1 MPYGTSAAR
10 AAVEAQ
16 NDGLPVPSHES
27 ATAAVAAGVSE
38 DDIAAYLASLD
49 KKPCTVYYSPFSN
62 NSMGAAMTA
71 TACGCAELKL
81 VDLAGE
87 QKSDAYLQ
95 INPYGQVPGLTD
107 DSNGLKLG
115 ESHAI
120 LRYLATPVQAS
131 LYPGNPASRAR
142 IDMCMDNF
150 TNYVFLKCYNGS
162 INCVIGELLG
172 LDAWP
177 YPADQ
182 AAANAEF
189 VALDKWAGLYLASGP
204 FICGEELTIADYRGR
219 GTALIRSCNRKI
231 KEKTNFVPP
240 GACSQYAA
248 AVLAKD
254 PAAETLLTE
263 NTGSSSLNSHGVAST
278 RLGARGNGARPP
290 RCSSGRSRR
299 ARRRRAGSCPGGSG
313 KTPGPRRPRRRPCR
327 PRASRPWRRRSRTP
341 SRARTS

>member
-1 MPYGTSAAR
+1 MGSGA
-10 AAVEAQ
+10 
-16 NDGLPVPSHES
+16 SHES

-38 DDIAAYLASLD
+38 DEVAAHLASLD
-49 KKPCTVYYSPFSN
+49 KKPCTIYYSPFSN

-120 LRYLATPVQAS
+120 LRYLATQYKPS

-150 TNYVFLKCYNGS
+150 TNYVFLKCYGGVA
-162 INCVIGELLG
+162 NCVIGELLG
-172 LDAWP
+172 MQDVYP

-182 AAANAEF
+182 EAANTAF
-189 VALDKWAGLYLASGP
+189 VEALDKWTGLYLGEGP
-204 FICGEELTIADYRGR
+204 FICGDELTIADYRAVGLLY
-219 GTALIRSCNRKI
+219 TIMQPKV
-231 KEKTNFVPP
+231 KEKTGFVPP
-240 GACSQYAA
+240 ENVASYVS

-254 PAAETLLTE
+254 PAALALLTE
-263 NTGSSSLNSHGVAST
+263 NTGKFLA
-278 RLGARGNGARPP
+278 
-290 RCSSGRSRR
+290 
-299 ARRRRAGSCPGGSG
+299 
-313 KTPGPRRPRRRPCR
+313 
-327 PRASRPWRRRSRTP
+327 
-341 SRARTS
+341 

>member
-1 MPYGTSAAR
+1 MGSGA
-10 AAVEAQ
+10 
-16 NDGLPVPSHES
+16 SHES
-27 ATAAVAAGVSE
+27 ATAATAAGVSE
-38 DDIAAYLASLD
+38 EEVAAHLASLD

-71 TACGCAELKL
+71 NAAGCAELKL

-87 QKSDAYLQ
+87 QKSEAYLQ

-120 LRYLATPVQAS
+120 LRYLATQYKPS

-182 AAANAEF
+182 AAANAAF
-189 VALDKWAGLYLASGP
+189 VEALDKWTGLYLGEGP
-204 FICGEELTIADYRGR
+204 FICGEELTIADYRAVGLLY
-219 GTALIRSCNRKI
+219 TIMQPKV
-231 KEKTNFVPP
+231 KEKTGFVAP
-240 GACSQYAA
+240 ARVSEYVS

-254 PAAETLLTE
+254 PAAAALLTE
-263 NTGSSSLNSHGVAST
+263 NTGKFLA
-278 RLGARGNGARPP
+278 
-290 RCSSGRSRR
+290 
-299 ARRRRAGSCPGGSG
+299 
-313 KTPGPRRPRRRPCR
+313 
-327 PRASRPWRRRSRTP
+327 
-341 SRARTS
+341 

>member
-1 MPYGTSAAR
+1 MGSGA
-10 AAVEAQ
+10 
-16 NDGLPVPSHES
+16 SHES

-38 DDIAAYLASLD
+38 EDIAALLASLD

-71 TACGCAELKL
+71 NAAGCAELKL

-87 QKSDAYLQ
+87 QKSEAYLQ

-120 LRYLATPVQAS
+120 LRYLATQYKPS

-150 TNYVFLKCYNGS
+150 TNYVFLACYGGVP
-162 INCVIGELLG
+162 NCVIGELLG
-172 LDAWP
+172 MQDVYP

-182 AAANAEF
+182 EGANAAF
-189 VALDKWAGLYLASGP
+189 VAALDKWTGLYLGEGP
-204 FICGEELTIADYRGR
+204 FVCGEELTIAGYRAVGLLF
-219 GTALIRSCNRKI
+219 TIMQPKV
-231 KEKTNFVPP
+231 KEKTGFVPP
-240 GACSQYAA
+240 ERVSQYVG

-254 PAAETLLTE
+254 PAAAVLLTE
-263 NTGSSSLNSHGVAST
+263 NTGKFLA
-278 RLGARGNGARPP
+278 
-290 RCSSGRSRR
+290 
-299 ARRRRAGSCPGGSG
+299 
-313 KTPGPRRPRRRPCR
+313 
-327 PRASRPWRRRSRTP
+327 
-341 SRARTS
+341 

>member
-1 MPYGTSAAR
+1 MGAGASA
-10 AAVEAQ
+10 
-16 NDGLPVPSHES
+16 HES

-38 DDIAAYLASLD
+38 DDIAAHLASLD

-87 QKSDAYLQ
+87 QKSDAYLA

-120 LRYLATPVQAS
+120 LRYLATQYKPS

-150 TNYVFLKCYNGS
+150 TNYVFLKCYGGVA
-162 INCVIGELLG
+162 NCVIGELLG
-172 LDAWP
+172 MQDVYP

-182 AAANAEF
+182 AAANAAF
-189 VALDKWAGLYLASGP
+189 VEALEKWTRLYLTDT
-204 FICGEELTIADYRGR
+204 FICGEELTIADYRAVGLLF
-219 GTALIRSCNRKI
+219 TIMQPKI
-231 KEKTNFVPP
+231 KEKTSFVAPERV
-240 GACSQYAA
+240 ASYVN

-254 PAAETLLTE
+254 PAAAALLTE
-263 NTGSSSLNSHGVAST
+263 NTGKFLA
-278 RLGARGNGARPP
+278 
-290 RCSSGRSRR
+290 
-299 ARRRRAGSCPGGSG
+299 
-313 KTPGPRRPRRRPCR
+313 
-327 PRASRPWRRRSRTP
+327 
-341 SRARTS
+341 

>member
-1 MPYGTSAAR
+1 MGSGA
-10 AAVEAQ
+10 
-16 NDGLPVPSHES
+16 SHES
-27 ATAAVAAGVSE
+27 ATAAAAAGVSE
-38 DDIAAYLASLD
+38 DDIAAHLASLD

-71 TACGCAELKL
+71 NAAGCAELKL

-87 QKSDAYLQ
+87 QKSDAYLE

-120 LRYLATPVQAS
+120 LRYLATQYKPS

-150 TNYVFLKCYNGS
+150 TNYVFLKCYGGVA
-162 INCVIGELLG
+162 NCVIGELLG
-172 LDAWP
+172 MQDVYP

-182 AAANAEF
+182 AGANAAF
-189 VALDKWAGLYLASGP
+189 VEALDKWTGLYLTDT
-204 FICGEELTIADYRGR
+204 FICGDELTIADYRAVGLLF
-219 GTALIRSCNRKI
+219 TIMQPKV
-231 KEKTNFVPP
+231 KEKTSFVPP
-240 GACSQYAA
+240 ENVSQYVS

-263 NTGSSSLNSHGVAST
+263 NTGKFLA
-278 RLGARGNGARPP
+278 
-290 RCSSGRSRR
+290 
-299 ARRRRAGSCPGGSG
+299 
-313 KTPGPRRPRRRPCR
+313 
-327 PRASRPWRRRSRTP
+327 
-341 SRARTS
+341 

>member
-1 MPYGTSAAR
+1 MGSGA
-10 AAVEAQ
+10 
-16 NDGLPVPSHES
+16 SHES
-27 ATAAVAAGVSE
+27 ATAAAAAGVAE
-38 DDIAAYLASLD
+38 DDIAAHLASLD

-71 TACGCAELKL
+71 NAAGCAELKL

-87 QKSDAYLQ
+87 QKSDAYLE
-95 INPYGQVPGLTD
+95 INPYGRVPGLTD

-120 LRYLATPVQAS
+120 LRYLATQYKPS

-182 AAANAEF
+182 AAANAAF
-189 VALDKWAGLYLASGP
+189 VEALDKWTGLYLGEGP
-204 FICGEELTIADYRGR
+204 FICGEELTIADYRAVGLLY
-219 GTALIRSCNRKI
+219 TIMQPKV
-231 KEKTNFVPP
+231 KEKTGFVAP
-240 GACSQYAA
+240 ARVSEYVS

-254 PAAETLLTE
+254 PAAAALLTE
-263 NTGSSSLNSHGVAST
+263 NTGKFLA
-278 RLGARGNGARPP
+278 
-290 RCSSGRSRR
+290 
-299 ARRRRAGSCPGGSG
+299 
-313 KTPGPRRPRRRPCR
+313 
-327 PRASRPWRRRSRTP
+327 
-341 SRARTS
+341 

>member
-1 MPYGTSAAR
+1 MGAGASTHLDGAERVKALKQSLVNEVGEDAAEQI
-10 AAVEAQ
+10 V
-16 NDGLPVPSHES
+16 ES

-38 DDIAAYLASLD
+38 DEIAAYLASLD

-120 LRYLATPVQAS
+120 LRYLATQYKPS

-150 TNYVFLKCYNGS
+150 TNYVFLKCYGGVA
-162 INCVIGELLG
+162 NCVIGELLG
-172 LDAWP
+172 MQDVYP

-182 AAANAEF
+182 EAANTAF
-189 VALDKWAGLYLASGP
+189 VEALDKRTGLYLGEGP
-204 FICGEELTIADYRGR
+204 FICGDELTIADYRAVGLLY
-219 GTALIRSCNRKI
+219 TIMQPKV
-231 KEKTNFVPP
+231 KEKTGFVPP
-240 GACSQYAA
+240 ENVASYVS

-254 PAAETLLTE
+254 PAALALLTE
-263 NTGSSSLNSHGVAST
+263 NTGKFLA
-278 RLGARGNGARPP
+278 
-290 RCSSGRSRR
+290 
-299 ARRRRAGSCPGGSG
+299 
-313 KTPGPRRPRRRPCR
+313 
-327 PRASRPWRRRSRTP
+327 
-341 SRARTS
+341 

>member
-1 MPYGTSAAR
+1 MGAGAST
-10 AAVEAQ
+10 
-16 NDGLPVPSHES
+16 HES

-38 DDIAAYLASLD
+38 DDIAAHLASLD

-71 TACGCAELKL
+71 TACGCAKLKL

-87 QKSDAYLQ
+87 QKSEEYLQ

-120 LRYLATPVQAS
+120 LRYLATQYKPS

-150 TNYVFLKCYNGS
+150 TNYVFLKCYGGVA
-162 INCVIGELLG
+162 NCVIGELLG
-172 LDAWP
+172 MQDVYP

-182 AAANAEF
+182 EAANAAF
-189 VALDKWAGLYLASGP
+189 VEALDKWTGLYLTDT
-204 FICGEELTIADYRGR
+204 FICGEELTIADYRAVGLLY
-219 GTALIRSCNRKI
+219 TIMQPKV

-240 GACSQYAA
+240 ERVSQYVA

-254 PAAETLLTE
+254 PAAAALLTE
-263 NTGSSSLNSHGVAST
+263 NTGKFLA
-278 RLGARGNGARPP
+278 
-290 RCSSGRSRR
+290 
-299 ARRRRAGSCPGGSG
+299 
-313 KTPGPRRPRRRPCR
+313 
-327 PRASRPWRRRSRTP
+327 
-341 SRARTS
+341 

>member
-1 MPYGTSAAR
+1 MGAGAST
-10 AAVEAQ
+10 
-16 NDGLPVPSHES
+16 HES

-38 DDIAAYLASLD
+38 DGIAAHLASLD

-87 QKSDAYLQ
+87 QKSDAYLA

-120 LRYLATPVQAS
+120 LRYLATQYKPS

-189 VALDKWAGLYLASGP
+189 VAALDKWAGLYLASGP
-204 FICGEELTIADYRGR
+204 FVCGEELTIADYRAVGLLF
-219 GTALIRSCNRKI
+219 TIMQPKI
-231 KEKTNFVPP
+231 KEKTSFLPP
-240 GACSQYAA
+240 ERISQYVS
-248 AVLAKD
+248 AVFAKD

-263 NTGSSSLNSHGVAST
+263 NTGKFLA
-278 RLGARGNGARPP
+278 
-290 RCSSGRSRR
+290 
-299 ARRRRAGSCPGGSG
+299 
-313 KTPGPRRPRRRPCR
+313 
-327 PRASRPWRRRSRTP
+327 
-341 SRARTS
+341 

>member
-1 MPYGTSAAR
+1 MS
-10 AAVEAQ
+10 
-16 NDGLPVPSHES
+16 
-27 ATAAVAAGVSE
+27 
-38 DDIAAYLASLD
+38 I
-49 KKPCTVYYSPFSN
+49 
-62 NSMGAAMTA
+62 
-71 TACGCAELKL
+71 GCAELKL

-87 QKSDAYLQ
+87 QKSEEYLQ

-120 LRYLATPVQAS
+120 LRYLATQYKPS

-189 VALDKWAGLYLASGP
+189 VAALDKWAGLYLQGT
-204 FICGEELTIADYRGR
+204 FVCGDALTIADYC
-219 GTALIRSCNRKI
+219 AVAILYVAVSPKV
-231 KEKTNFVPP
+231 KEKTGFEAPERITKYVTDFLAAEP
-240 GACSQYAA
+240 AA
-248 AVLAKD
+248 AELFGQAF
-254 PAAETLLTE
+254 
-263 NTGSSSLNSHGVAST
+263 TGVFY
-278 RLGARGNGARPP
+278 
-290 RCSSGRSRR
+290 
-299 ARRRRAGSCPGGSG
+299 
-313 KTPGPRRPRRRPCR
+313 
-327 PRASRPWRRRSRTP
+327 
-341 SRARTS
+341 